1 MKWHYKFIRNKVF
14 QSGDW
19 ALLYDSRFNY
29 FKGKLCTG
37 WMGPY
42 EVNVVFDN
50 GIVRLVTI
58 DDTRASFIV
67 NGNCLRLYHLP
78 TSKDAFIKHLSKKS
92 SLKVIS
98 AENSSSAP
106 LL

>member
-1 MKWHYKFIRNKVF
+1 MKWNDKFIRNKVF

-19 ALLYDSRFNY
+19 ALLYDSHFKD
-29 FKGKLCTG
+29 FKGKLCTW

-42 EVNVVFDN
+42 EVNVVFNN

-58 DDTRASFIV
+58 DDTRTSFIV
-67 NGNCLRLYHLP
+67 NGHRLRLYHRP
-78 TSKDAFIKHLSKKS
+78 ASKDDFIKQLSEKS

-98 AENSSSAP
+98 VENLSSTP
-106 LL
+106 L